1 MRSLYGNGGE
11 LNRAGACC
19 IAEPGQ
25 DSTVCFDFTASVNV
39 RGKLSNAFSLRR
51 VNLYAKKV
59 YTRHIIQIPNIR
71 SLKIHSNIRLT
82 FEYTEYSDIR
92 LSPT

>member
-1 MRSLYGNGGE
+1 MPLMSSCVNIAFALRKRGRTESCWGRY
-11 LNRAGACC
+11 

-51 VNLYAKKV
+51 VNLYAKIGV
-59 YTRHIIQIPNIR
+59 Y
-71 SLKIHSNIRLT
+71 
-82 FEYTEYSDIR
+82 
-92 LSPT
+92 

>member
-1 MRSLYGNGGE
+1 MYTLRSLYVNGGE

-19 IAEPGQ
+19 TAEPGQ

-51 VNLYAKKV
+51 VNLYAK
-59 YTRHIIQIPNIR
+59 
-71 SLKIHSNIRLT
+71 
-82 FEYTEYSDIR
+82 
-92 LSPT
+92 